1 MSPWTIR
8 NKPIKPKDRL
18 KILLMVIF
26 WSDPSKYP
34 SPMVRSI
41 SNTASEPICPSRMSQ
56 NNSVQSPVSE
66 QLDPWNE
73 FSATIFRTMPS
84 MTRISENELHPSK
97 SELCKNTSSRYEQTI
112 STEKSWCPR
121 LFQPLTSKDAD
132 LRSASC
138 PVLAWCLPFL
148 FISFTFKVFNFNLLQ
163 FWSFWWL
170 DFLMTWF
177 EMM

>member
-1 MSPWTIR
+1 MISHIKTSYKLNFFLMSPWTIR

-41 SNTASEPICPSRMSQ
+41 SNTASEPICPSF
-56 NNSVQSPVSE
+56 
-66 QLDPWNE
+66 DPWNE

-112 STEKSWCPR
+112 STEKIMISETISIPNVRKMRTVDR
-121 LFQPLTSKDAD
+121 LHFRFLTNAYLFFSFLSLSKF
-132 LRSASC
+132 STSIGC
-138 PVLAWCLPFL
+138 
-148 FISFTFKVFNFNLLQ
+148 NF
-163 FWSFWWL
+163 
-170 DFLMTWF
+170 
-177 EMM
+177 